1 MLNLINTKNN
11 ENEIKI
17 FQRKNLF
24 RVNFIFISFILTLTF
39 LVLDIIIGS
48 QGLSLNDVLYALFRI
63 NNSTPSIIIW
73 DELPMSL
80 MALMCTLAVSGAQ
93 MQTTLNNQLADP
105 YTFGISSAA
114 SLGAGLVITNIVY
127 IPGIP
132 LEYQVTILAFI
143 FSMMTIVLLTVIS
156 NIPKISIEGVMLFG
170 IALMFSYDALLIL
183 VQYIASET
191 ELQTLTFWKM
201 GSLCTRIR
209 IK

>member
-1 MLNLINTKNN
+1 MLNLINIKNN
-11 ENEIKI
+11 ENEIKT

-24 RVNFIFISFILTLTF
+24 RVNFIFISFTLTLTF
-39 LVLDIIIGS
+39 LVLDIVIGS
-48 QGLSLNDVLYALFRI
+48 QGLSFNDVLYALFHI
-63 NNSTPSIIIW
+63 NNSTSSIIIW
-73 DELPMSL
+73 DVRLPMSL
-80 MALMCTLAVSGAQ
+80 MAPFIGGALAVSGAQ

-156 NIPKISIEGVMLFG
+156 NIPRISIEGVM
-170 IALMFSYDALLIL
+170 
-183 VQYIASET
+183 
-191 ELQTLTFWKM
+191 
-201 GSLCTRIR
+201 
-209 IK
+209 